1 MKRILYLPL
10 YRDEDSPYKYMAI
23 GGYNR
28 AGDLKPF
35 VRFYSSRYGKWVTVQ
50 GPYRSDGA
58 TSAPDI
64 DSDCW
69 WFHDVLCD
77 RGTWD
82 DGTLLTNWQCST
94 ILHDVMKEE
103 GYNWFR
109 RNRWRHSTFL
119 FGGGKARENGMFKV
133 RKS

>member
-1 MKRILYLPL
+1 MLHLNSLKKMKTVLYLPL
-10 YRDEDSPYKYMAI
+10 QHGNEYKYMAI
-23 GGYNR
+23 KTTVYYSERYN
-28 AGDLKPF
+28 K
-35 VRFYSSRYGKWVTVQ
+35 YVTVQ
-50 GPYRSDGA
+50 APYRSDGA

-82 DGTLLTNWQCST
+82 DGTPLTNWQCST
-94 ILHDVMKEE
+94 VLCDIMRDE

-109 RNRWRHSTFL
+109 RNRWKHATFM
-119 FGGGKARENGMFKV
+119 FGGGKARENGMFNV
-133 RKS
+133 